1 MAFVFNKCCGFTCVP
16 YICNISFF
24 YSYSQHVVQNDLV
37 GIAEDA
43 LLLVSVFV
51 VIVGMFGMLTALMTG
66 LNERRR
72 EMAILRSVGA
82 RPVHVFALIMGEAGF
97 LTLLGVVLGF
107 STLHAILLVARP
119 IMESQFGIS
128 LAFGAP
134 SITEAGLLAAVIIA
148 GFLVGAIP
156 SYRAYRLSLI
166 DGLSV
171 RV

>member
-1 MAFVFNKCCGFTCVP
+1 
-16 YICNISFF
+16 
-24 YSYSQHVVQNDLV
+24 
-37 GIAEDA
+37 
-43 LLLVSVFV
+43 
-51 VIVGMFGMLTALMTG
+51 MTS

-97 LTLLGVVLGF
+97 LTLLGVLLGF
-107 STLHAILLVARP
+107 ATLHALLLVARP

-134 SITEAGLLAAVIIA
+134 SVTEAGLLASVILA
-148 GFLVGAIP
+148 GFLVGFVP
-156 SYRAYRLSLI
+156 SYRAYKLSLI